1 MASDVSAQ
9 LIELQSQF
17 AFQEDLLAALNDRV
31 VAQDRELQ
39 NLRNAI
45 TQLGEQ
51 LRQQSVMSDGANQA
65 IELDRP
71 PHY

>member
-9 LIELQSQF
+9 LIDLQSQF
-17 AFQEDLLAALNDRV
+17 AFQEDLLAALNERV

-45 TQLGEQ
+45 SQLNEQ
-51 LRQQSVMSDGANQA
+51 MRQQSMASDGANQA
-65 IELDRP
+65 IGIDRP

>member
-9 LIELQSQF
+9 LIDLQSQF
-17 AFQEDLLAALNDRV
+17 AFQEDLLAALNERV

-45 TQLGEQ
+45 SQLNEQ
-51 LRQQSVMSDGANQA
+51 MRQQSMASDGANQA
-65 IELDRP
+65 IEIDRP

>member
-1 MASDVSAQ
+1 MSSDVSAQ

-17 AFQEDLLAALNDRV
+17 AFQEDLFTALNERV

-45 TQLGEQ
+45 SQLHEQ
-51 LRQQSVMSDGANQA
+51 MRQQSMVPDGANQA

>member
-9 LIELQSQF
+9 LIDLQSQF
-17 AFQEDLLAALNDRV
+17 AFQEDLLAALNERV

-45 TQLGEQ
+45 RQLNEQ
-51 LRQQSVMSDGANQA
+51 MRQQSMASDGANQA
-65 IELDRP
+65 IEIDRP